1 MIWILEQIDL
11 PCFSLSKEI
20 VKWVK
25 EVQRMLVV
33 LNSSVAGEEGKSF
46 GAPGAFG
53 EYTTN
58 F

>member
-1 MIWILEQIDL
+1 
-11 PCFSLSKEI
+11 
-20 VKWVK
+20 
-25 EVQRMLVV
+25 MLVV